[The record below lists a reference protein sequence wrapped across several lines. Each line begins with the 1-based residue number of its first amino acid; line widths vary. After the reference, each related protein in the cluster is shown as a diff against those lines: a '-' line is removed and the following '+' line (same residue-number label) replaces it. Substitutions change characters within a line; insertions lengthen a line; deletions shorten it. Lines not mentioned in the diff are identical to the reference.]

1 MNSQLSIINYLNIPK
16 RCLINQKITKKT
28 LLENAE
34 VKASFK
40 KIVRDDIQDMFIVA
54 SITPKTANIS
64 KFIDENFHY
73 DEIHLI
79 KVTLK
84 KKTAF
89 IKSAELL
96 QSVIPYS
103 LIILFEFENE
113 YCFNIAEKRI
123 NQVDKS
129 KKVIGDYIFTEWE
142 EINNSRFQEFLKSI
156 SFNNLSH
163 FNLKT
168 FYDDII
174 ARIFNFKAS
183 VITGSFQIKPKK
195 DTQKDVEIL
204 RQIKHIND
212 EIVSL
217 KNSFKK
223 ETNFNER
230 VNLNVKIK
238 KLEIQKRDLKQSII
252 KKI

>member
-1 MNSQLSIINYLNIPK
+1 M
-16 RCLINQKITKKT
+16 
-28 LLENAE
+28 
-34 VKASFK
+34 
-40 KIVRDDIQDMFIVA
+40 
-54 SITPKTANIS
+54 
-64 KFIDENFHY
+64 
-73 DEIHLI
+73 
-79 KVTLK
+79 
-84 KKTAF
+84 
-89 IKSAELL
+89 
-96 QSVIPYS
+96 
-103 LIILFEFENE
+103 FEFENE

-142 EINNSRFQEFLKSI
+142 EINNSRFQKFLESI